1 MADTTRRKP
10 KPRSKPVSPAQ
21 PLPVAAPGIDLGP
34 LTERLGYVLRR
45 AQLAVFQDFFASF
58 AALDISPATYSALT
72 VIEANPGLSQ
82 TRVADALGIQKS
94 NFVAM
99 IGGLETRGLV
109 RREASPSDR
118 RTYRLF
124 LTDGGRHLV
133 AQLHAMAEAHERR
146 IAAIIGQEDYAALFK
161 PLHALAD
168 GLKRPADS

>member
-10 KPRSKPVSPAQ
+10 EPRQKPASPAQ
-21 PLPVAAPGIDLGP
+21 PPAAAPPSIDLGP
-34 LTERLGYVLRR
+34 LTERLGYALRR
-45 AQLAVFQDFFASF
+45 AQIAVFQDFFASF

-82 TRVADALGIQKS
+82 TQVADALGIQKS

-99 IGGLETRGLV
+99 IGGLEKRGLV

-124 LTDGGRHLV
+124 LTDGGTHLV
-133 AQLHAMAEAHERR
+133 GQLHAMAESHERR
-146 IAAIIGQEDYAALFK
+146 LAAIIGQADYAALFK
-161 PLHALAD
+161 PLHALSD
-168 GLKRPADS
+168 GLKRSAET